1 MNSEAF
7 FAETGSTERTRIL
20 GLLLL
25 MPGALILAMGCCE
38 MSLLKAVMLLV
49 AVFVYAS
56 TVIPEVT
63 PAYMSWPDLLQ
74 TWLRQLKTKLDRAA
88 YPYINGPAQ
97 KFLGQLMQF
106 DTTRP

>member
-7 FAETGSTERTRIL
+7 FAETGSTEMMRFL

-56 TVIPEVT
+56 TVIPEVIT
-63 PAYMSWPDLLQ
+63 PVSWADQVQ
-74 TWLRQLKTKLDRAA
+74 TWLRQLKTKLDKVA
-88 YPYINGPAQ
+88 
-97 KFLGQLMQF
+97 
-106 DTTRP
+106 

>member
-7 FAETGSTERTRIL
+7 LAETGSTMRTRFL

-63 PAYMSWPDLLQ
+63 PVSWPDLVQ
-74 TWLRQLKTKLDRAA
+74 TWVRQLKTKLDKVA
-88 YPYINGPAQ
+88 
-97 KFLGQLMQF
+97 
-106 DTTRP
+106 